1 MAISVSEIYLE
12 QQKTEKISSVFRTGE
27 RKGWT
32 IFETTDNPDTGA
44 GIICRLSNR
53 RRHDKVFWV
62 LPRRWMDYSAL
73 LARHEQTIHV
83 GSRPEKKAIAR
94 EIA

>member
-12 QQKTEKISSVFRTGE
+12 QQKTEKIWLDFEDGE

-44 GIICRLSNR
+44 GIIA
-53 RRHDKVFWV
+53 VFRTDGGMTRCFGSC
-62 LPRRWMDYSAL
+62 PDGGG
-73 LARHEQTIHV
+73 TI
-83 GSRPEKKAIAR
+83 PPC
-94 EIA
+94 